1 MFDKQI
7 HLFSLKIYPNFL
19 SETSPYCM
27 NSIQR
32 KIYLIYRYMLPLMTE
47 THLLLQVLNMNNE
60 KIERS
65 YTITIFSYV
74 A

>member
-19 SETSPYCM
+19 SETSHM

-32 KIYLIYRYMLPLMTE
+32 KIYLIYMLPLMTQ

>member
-19 SETSPYCM
+19 SETSPYYM

-32 KIYLIYRYMLPLMTE
+32 KIYLIYMYMLPLMTQ

>member
-1 MFDKQI
+1 MFDKKI

-32 KIYLIYRYMLPLMTE
+32 KIYLIYMLPLMTQ

-60 KIERS
+60 KIEKS
-65 YTITIFSYV
+65 YTITIFSYRYV